1 MMNSCQFHNS
11 LTENKYLGMNLTKE
25 VKDRYSEN
33 FESLNEKVG
42 DVRK

>member
-1 MMNSCQFHNS
+1 
-11 LTENKYLGMNLTKE
+11 MNLTKE

-42 DVRK
+42 DVRKWNKTMQK